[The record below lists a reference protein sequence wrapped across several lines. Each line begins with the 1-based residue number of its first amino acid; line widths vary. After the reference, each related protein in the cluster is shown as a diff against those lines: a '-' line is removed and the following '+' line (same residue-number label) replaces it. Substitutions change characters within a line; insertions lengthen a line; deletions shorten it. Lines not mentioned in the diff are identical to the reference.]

1 MLGLVDSLPSALSL
15 VFFLK
20 RKKKRKW
27 AGAGTTIWGL
37 ADKNQGK
44 RERERSESFLLQ
56 PKWPWLLFA
65 HAWILSL
72 GQAWE
77 SKGSEGHRLVVIR
90 KKNQIGSARFHSHLG
105 GTHLLT
111 TYFYLQ

>member
-44 RERERSESFLLQ
+44 RERERQ
-56 PKWPWLLFA
+56 WKM
-65 HAWILSL
+65 
-72 GQAWE
+72 
-77 SKGSEGHRLVVIR
+77 K
-90 KKNQIGSARFHSHLG
+90 SHLKEALPQWQ
-105 GTHLLT
+105 TI
-111 TYFYLQ
+111 FSWAA